1 MSGFG
6 RTTRSQTLMKFIR
19 ICLGL
24 IAFAAL
30 AAAGVAV
37 AAGLTSSRN
46 SDFYSPG
53 THQFYVWCAG
63 GKSGTAYQDGATAD
77 DAQTRLYAKQK
88 AEGKSTCW
96 PMWQGKVG
104 S

>member
-1 MSGFG
+1 
-6 RTTRSQTLMKFIR
+6 MKFVR
-19 ICLGL
+19 LCFGL
-24 IAFAAL
+24 LAFAAL

-37 AAGLTSSRN
+37 AANLTSSRN

-53 THQFYVWCAG
+53 THQFYLWCATAKG
-63 GKSGTAYQDGATAD
+63 VTAYQDGATAD
-77 DAQTRLYAKQK
+77 DAQNKLYAAQK
-88 AEGKSTCW
+88 AAGKSTCW